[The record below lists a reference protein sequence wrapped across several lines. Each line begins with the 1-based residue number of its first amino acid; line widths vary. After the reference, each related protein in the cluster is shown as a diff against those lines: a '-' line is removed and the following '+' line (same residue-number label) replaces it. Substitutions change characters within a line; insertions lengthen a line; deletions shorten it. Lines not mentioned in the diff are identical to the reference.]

1 MRQKFARQ
9 TFHRNIFSDTQF
21 PGTMGLHVDETS
33 SPTTKSATR
42 ALKREI
48 LFKKQVM
55 ETLEKV
61 RECVLAD

>member
-1 MRQKFARQ
+1 
-9 TFHRNIFSDTQF
+9 
-21 PGTMGLHVDETS
+21 MGLHVDETS